1 MVVMI
6 TVMMIMVMME
16 MMMMKNMLMMMMMMI
31 MHLPRDICGEQING
45 SDYEQC
51 SSGK

>member
-16 MMMMKNMLMMMMMMI
+16 MMMMKNMLMMMMMI
-31 MHLPRDICGEQING
+31 MHLPRDICGEQTNG

-51 SSGK
+51 SSGE